1 MLIKELNCLLI
12 MYPGIYQ
19 IATAAKQTPGTL
31 NGTLCQPGRYLPPRA
46 RGTGRV
52 SRPPAPRDGLT
63 CSKNALSTYLWKA
76 PNASAPSL
84 YKSRFWGERLYKE
97 AALSVGTPRATGGQV
112 ACDCG
117 SSAQPL
123 GRNGSALSP
132 SGRHAAPH
140 LPLLPPHFLFLVTN
154 T

>member
-1 MLIKELNCLLI
+1 MLIKEL
-12 MYPGIYQ
+12 
-19 IATAAKQTPGTL
+19 K
-31 NGTLCQPGRYLPPRA
+31 LPSNY
-46 RGTGRV
+46 V
-52 SRPPAPRDGLT
+52 SRDLSNRRRSKANTWHPERRPLPARTLSSSPCTRDGACFQVPPPRDGLT
-63 CSKNALSTYLWKA
+63 CSLSTYLWKA

-84 YKSRFWGERLYKE
+84 YRRRFWGERLYKE

-123 GRNGSALSP
+123 GRNGSPLSP

-140 LPLLPPHFLFLVTN
+140 LPLLPPHFLFLVTD